1 LIVHFFSLAEQ
12 LNGNSIVL
20 TPIVLPGFST
30 GFSTSTTFST
40 VTTLSII
47 FGCLSF
53 ANCPNLYPTLN
64 PTVSTES
71 FDFTPVAFSL
81 TANPDFSY
89 KASNETGP
97 NSVPNP
103 IAPYA
108 PPDTSNPF
116 FATFFVSLAKLYP
129 TLPNTYNASFPD

>member
-1 LIVHFFSLAEQ
+1 MLFRS
-12 LNGNSIVL
+12 
-20 TPIVLPGFST
+20 P
-30 GFSTSTTFST
+30 TF
-40 VTTLSII
+40 
-47 FGCLSF
+47 
-53 ANCPNLYPTLN
+53 N

-97 NSVPNP
+97 NSVSNL
-103 IAPYA
+103 IAPYT

-116 FATFFVSLAKLYP
+116 FATFFVSLLLISGYRLCGGICEVVVP
-129 TLPNTYNASFPD
+129 